1 MRMHDAQIDS
11 DETLVEHLL
20 RDQFPDWAGLP
31 VRRLPSDGTD
41 NAMYRLGDDL
51 VARLPLIDWAVPQI
65 EKERVWLPRIA
76 PGLPLAIPEQ
86 VATGRPAHGYPWP
99 WAVYRWIEGQNAH
112 PDHFADAEQAAVD
125 LAAFVQALRA
135 VHLPE
140 APASPRAK
148 PLAADDA
155 AIRGAIEAVR
165 DEFDARVLL
174 EIWDAALA
182 APPWDGPRML
192 VHADLSDGNVLQRDG
207 RLRAV
212 IDFSA
217 FGWGE
222 PANDLDPAWG
232 MFSGESRDAFRD
244 ALAPDDAAWARARG
258 WAVKSV
264 YGLVYYRNTNPGIVA
279 RCRRRLVALLEEFD
293 TTRERAPSE

>member
-1 MRMHDAQIDS
+1 VRMHDAQVDS

-20 RDQFPDWAGLP
+20 RDQYPEWASLP
-31 VRRLPSDGTD
+31 IRRLPSDGTD
-41 NAMYRLGDDL
+41 NAMYRLGDSL
-51 VARLPLIDWAVPQI
+51 VARLPLIEWAVPQI
-65 EKERVWLPRIA
+65 EKERTWLPRIA

-86 VATGRPAHGYPWP
+86 LATGQPAHGYPWT

-112 PDHFADAEQAAVD
+112 PDHLADAEQAAAD

-135 VHLPE
+135 LHFPE
-140 APASPRAK
+140 APVSPRAQ
-148 PLAADDA
+148 PLAADDSG
-155 AIRGAIEAVR
+155 IRRAIEAVR
-165 DEFDARVLL
+165 DEFDTRVLL
-174 EIWDAALA
+174 EVWDAALA
-182 APPWDGPRML
+182 APPWDGPPML

-207 RLRAV
+207 RLCAV

-232 MFSGESRDAFRD
+232 MFSGASRDAFRA

-264 YGLVYYRNTNPGIVA
+264 YGLVYYRTTNSGIVA
-279 RCRRRLVALLEEFD
+279 RCRRRLASLLEEIAAA
-293 TTRERAPSE
+293 R